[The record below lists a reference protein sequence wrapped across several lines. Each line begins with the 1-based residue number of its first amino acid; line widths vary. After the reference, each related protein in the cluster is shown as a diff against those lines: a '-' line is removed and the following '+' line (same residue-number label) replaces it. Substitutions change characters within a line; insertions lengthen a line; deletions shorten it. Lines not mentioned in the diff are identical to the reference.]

1 MAQRLWNISEF
12 SALLRQRATAGQQPT
27 IDLGQG
33 SPTGPTPRVVQ
44 EALRVAANAP
54 GYPKSVGSQPLR
66 EAYAAWAQRRLSVEI
81 QPDAVLATI
90 GSKELIADLPR
101 LLRLSN
107 TSLVGIPALAYPT
120 YEVGALRVGAQ
131 VIRSD
136 SLLAFGPSRP
146 NLLWLNTPSN
156 PTGKTLPVQHL
167 RKVVQWARDSGCVV
181 ASDECY
187 LELAEP
193 DSPAPSIL
201 SPEVN
206 DGDLTGL
213 LAVHSLSKRSAMA
226 GYREGMVSG
235 DPGLIA
241 DLASQR
247 RNAGLIVPEPIQAAA
262 TAAWNDD
269 DHVRL
274 AAQQYQQRRVDLA
287 AALTEAAFVVQSPSE
302 GLFLWV
308 RADPANPHMNPDR
321 TDAGAP
327 GSDLPPDMQLVEHFL
342 ALGILVAPGSFYG
355 PSGHEHVRISLTGS
369 PAEQATAVQRI
380 VAAGPVNRAAGVSDS
395 S

>member
-1 MAQRLWNISEF
+1 MAERLWNISEF
-12 SALLRQRATAGQQPT
+12 SALLHKRAASGRQPT

-33 SPTGPTPRVVQ
+33 SPTGPTPAVVQ
-44 EALRVAANAP
+44 EALRAAADAA

-66 EAYAAWAQRRLSVEI
+66 RAYAAWAHRKLSARVAA
-81 QPDAVLATI
+81 QDVLATI
-90 GSKELIADLPR
+90 GSKEFIADLPQ
-101 LLRLSN
+101 LLQLSE
-107 TSLVGIPALAYPT
+107 TSIVGIPALAYPT
-120 YEVGALRVGAQ
+120 YEVGALRVGAE
-131 VIRSD
+131 VVRSD
-136 SLLAFGPSRP
+136 SLLAFGPRRP

-156 PTGKTLPVQHL
+156 PTGKSLPVKHL

-187 LELAEP
+187 LELGEP
-193 DSPAPSIL
+193 GSPPLSIL

-226 GYREGMVSG
+226 GYRVGMVSG
-235 DPGLIA
+235 DPSLIA
-241 DLASQR
+241 SFASQR
-247 RNAGLIVPEPIQAAA
+247 RNAGMIVPGPIQAAA
-262 TAAWNDD
+262 AAAWDDD
-269 DHVRL
+269 DHVTR
-274 AAQQYQQRRVDLA
+274 AATEYRSRRR
-287 AALTEAAFVVQSPSE
+287 ALTTALTRAGFVVAAPSD

-308 RADPANPHMNPDR
+308 RAADQAGG
-321 TDAGAP
+321 TDQA
-327 GSDLPPDMQLVEHFL
+327 GSDDQGADMQLVENFL

-369 PAEQATAVQRI
+369 DAQQA
-380 VAAGPVNRAAGVSDS
+380 AAVNRIWPTGSEKVDEDLADS